1 MRNLFPP
8 LTPMAVMSVGP
19 LDETTVEKYRR
30 AGEALRTVLD
40 EAAEMIEPG
49 VTHLEVAEHAEA
61 RIDELADG
69 PAFPVNIS
77 VDEEA
82 SHSTPA
88 RDDETEF
95 GEEMIC
101 LDVGVHVDGYIA
113 DAATT
118 VDLSGTPELVEA
130 AEEALDVAVDAVA
143 PGVDT
148 GTIGAEIEEVIRG
161 YDYTPVLN
169 LSGHGVEQWDAHTG
183 PSVPNRGV
191 DHGAEL
197 EVGDVI
203 AIEPFATDG
212 RGKVREGN
220 KEEIYGLEH
229 ERSVRNRQARQ
240 ILETIT
246 EEYHT
251 LPFAGRWFDVRRTDM
266 ALRRLKQQD
275 VIHGYP
281 VLKEEGGRLVS
292 QAEHTLI
299 VTEDGCEVTTA

>member
-1 MRNLFPP
+1 
-8 LTPMAVMSVGP
+8 MSVGP
-19 LDETTVEKYRR
+19 LDEETVEKYRR

-61 RIDELADG
+61 RIDDLADG
-69 PAFPVNIS
+69 AAFPVNIS

-88 RDDETEF
+88 RDDETTF
-95 GEEMIC
+95 GEEMVC

-118 VDLSGTPELVEA
+118 VDLSGNPELVEA
-130 AEEALDVAVDAVA
+130 AEEALDVAVDAA
-143 PGVDT
+143 GPGVDT
-148 GTIGAEIEEVIRG
+148 GTIGAEIEDVIRG
-161 YDYTPVLN
+161 YGYTPVLN

-183 PSVPNRGV
+183 PNVPNRGV
-191 DHGAEL
+191 ERGAEL
-197 EVGDVI
+197 QVGDVV

-212 RGKVREGN
+212 RGKVSEGG
-220 KEEIYGLEH
+220 KEEIYGLEN

-240 ILETIT
+240 VLDVVT
-246 EEYHT
+246 EEYRT
-251 LPFAGRWFDVRRTDM
+251 LPFAARWLDVPRAEM

-281 VLKEEGGRLVS
+281 VLKEEEGRLVS

>member
-1 MRNLFPP
+1 
-8 LTPMAVMSVGP
+8 MSVGP
-19 LDETTVEKYRR
+19 LDDETVEKYRR

-49 VTHLEVAEHAEA
+49 VTHLEVAEHAEE
-61 RIDELADG
+61 RIYELADG

-82 SHSTPA
+82 SHSTPG
-88 RDDETEF
+88 RDDDTEF
-95 GEEMIC
+95 DDGMVC

-130 AEEALDVAVDAVA
+130 AEEALDVAVDAVG

-148 GTIGAEIEEVIRG
+148 GTIGGEIEDVIRG
-161 YDYTPVLN
+161 YGYTPVLN

-191 DHGAEL
+191 DRGHEL
-197 EVGDVI
+197 AVGDVI

-212 RGKVREGN
+212 RGKVGEGS
-220 KEEIYGLEH
+220 KEEIYGLER

-240 ILETIT
+240 VLEQVT
-246 EEYHT
+246 EEYRT
-251 LPFAGRWFDVRRTDM
+251 LPFAARWLDASRAEM
-266 ALRRLKQQD
+266 ALRRLKQND

-281 VLKEEGGRLVS
+281 VLKEEDGRLVS

-299 VTEDGCEVTTA
+299 VTEDGCEVTTT

>member
-1 MRNLFPP
+1 
-8 LTPMAVMSVGP
+8 MSVGP
-19 LDETTVEKYRR
+19 LDEATVEKYRQ

-49 VTHLEVAEHAEA
+49 VTHLEVAEHAEE

-95 GEEMIC
+95 GEEMVC

-118 VDLSGTPELVEA
+118 VDLSGTPDLVEA
-130 AEEALDVAVDAVA
+130 AEEALDVAIDAVA

-148 GTIGAEIEEVIRG
+148 GYIGAEIEDVIRG
-161 YDYTPVLN
+161 YGYTPVLN
-169 LSGHGVEQWDAHTG
+169 LSGHGVAQWDAHTG
-183 PSVPNRGV
+183 PSVPNRGI
-191 DHGAEL
+191 DHGSEL
-197 EVGDVI
+197 QVGDVI

-212 RGKVREGN
+212 RGKVSEGG
-220 KEEIYGLEH
+220 KEEIYGLER

-240 ILETIT
+240 VLDEVT
-246 EEYHT
+246 EQYRT
-251 LPFAGRWFDVRRTDM
+251 LPFAARWIDVPRAEM

-281 VLKEEGGRLVS
+281 VLKEEDGRLVS